1 MNRKYLDDLGV
12 PQDCRPDG
20 WNEGDKRQ
28 AQWAKEREIYGFDE
42 RETWN
47 LDYSFYLWL
56 YERLKMYLEISPVDL
71 NFHTF
76 KIGKEKLT
84 QKECIERMIEG
95 CAIRIKDNRYFGE
108 LTEDEEKKI
117 DDVLKIWA
125 VVCPAMWW

>member
-20 WNEGDKRQ
+20 WNEGDERQ
-28 AQWAKEREIYGFDE
+28 GQWAKEREIYGFDE
-42 RETWN
+42 RETWS

-56 YERLKMYLEISPVDL
+56 YERLKMYLEKGGSDDL
-71 NFHTF
+71 HTY

-84 QKECIERMIEG
+84 QQECIDRMIDG
-95 CAIRIKDNRYFGE
+95 CIIRIKDDRYYGG
-108 LTEDEEKKI
+108 LTKEEKKKV